1 MPTAPALLF
10 PWSDTYSVNIG
21 VIDMQHK
28 NLVKI
33 INDLHQAMVE
43 GNGREQLGKI
53 LTSLISYTRAHFKT
67 EEVFMESHRYPG
79 YAMHKSEHD
88 QLTKS
93 VLDLQSKFQRNGVGL
108 TVETM
113 DFLKGWLSRHIL
125 GTDKKYGPF
134 LNSKGVH

>member
-21 VIDMQHK
+21 VIDMKHK

-79 YAMHKSEHD
+79 WAKHKSEHD

-108 TVETM
+108 TVETL
-113 DFLKGWLSRHIL
+113 DFLKDWLIRHIL
-125 GTDKKYGPF
+125 GTDRQYAPF